1 VAKRLSAL
9 SDGFRRVPSL
19 KREATTRLAPWRE
32 RREGEIRAGNAAM
45 YYPEANVLVPAAV
58 DAASRTPAFKNIV
71 IGIERSSRLPV
82 LA

>member
-1 VAKRLSAL
+1 
-9 SDGFRRVPSL
+9 
-19 KREATTRLAPWRE
+19 
-32 RREGEIRAGNAAM
+32 M